1 MYNRIARNIVVH
13 FYFMPYIFSAYSLSS
28 GSQANGNIDNSNNK
42 ELNRTL
48 SEDNHGDEVGS
59 KMEDAPQNPVIKNI
73 KSDILNGFPQ
83 RRNDEGGFKVC
94 ILNFH

>member
-1 MYNRIARNIVVH
+1 MLNCSTFCSSLLFHAS
-13 FYFMPYIFSAYSLSS
+13 FFSAYSLSS

>member
-1 MYNRIARNIVVH
+1 
-13 FYFMPYIFSAYSLSS
+13 MPHQGSTFCSSLLFHASFFSAYSLSS